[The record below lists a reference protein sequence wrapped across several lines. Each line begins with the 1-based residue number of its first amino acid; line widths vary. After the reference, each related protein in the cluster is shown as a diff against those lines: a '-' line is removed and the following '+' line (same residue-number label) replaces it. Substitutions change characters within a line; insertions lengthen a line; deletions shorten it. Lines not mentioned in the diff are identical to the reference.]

1 MLPKFRAKTASEK
14 KMLSYEFSWNGDELF
29 CREAYENA
37 EGLPAHLENVGGL
50 LAEVMKMADLTRIE
64 VHGPAAELENL
75 KKPLAP
81 SILRGSRSSVRS
93 KKISRSARKSRN
105 RMTRIGATI
114 VAVAAALAG
123 NVFAGQKSSPAN
135 GTDDLFWKKLEARVD
150 EMAER
155 FDGVMGVAIV
165 DLTDDRAILKNA
177 DHVFPIA
184 SSIKIAIL
192 LELYRQEQ
200 QARGGTPGKAKLD
213 DIYTFEAKDL
223 VDGSQI
229 MTGLTPGVT
238 RLTNRDLAQFT
249 VAVSDNA
256 AANVLID
263 RVGMQNVNATLRN
276 LGLTKTLLRRKMM
289 DIAAARQGEE
299 NVSTPQEMTRLLE
312 AIYQGKALD
321 KELATAFM
329 KQLSTKKE

>member
-1 MLPKFRAKTASEK
+1 MSP
-14 KMLSYEFSWNGDELF
+14 LS
-29 CREAYENA
+29 
-37 EGLPAHLENVGGL
+37 
-50 LAEVMKMADLTRIE
+50 KTRI
-64 VHGPAAELENL
+64 A
-75 KKPLAP
+75 
-81 SILRGSRSSVRS
+81 
-93 KKISRSARKSRN
+93 
-105 RMTRIGATI
+105 ATI
-114 VAVAAALAG
+114 VAAVLVG
-123 NVFAGQKSSPAN
+123 NVLAEQKSSPAN
-135 GTDDLFWKKLEARVD
+135 GDLLWKKLETRVD

-165 DLTDDRAILKNA
+165 DLTDGRSVLKNA
-177 DHVFPIA
+177 DHLFPTA

-200 QARGGTPGKAKLD
+200 QARGGTPGKAKLNGTYSFD
-213 DIYTFEAKDL
+213 AKDV

-229 MTGLTPGVT
+229 MTGLTSGVT

-276 LGLTKTLLRRKMM
+276 LGLTKTMLRRKMM
-289 DIAAARQGEE
+289 DVAAAKRGEE

-312 AIYQGKALD
+312 AIYKGKALD
-321 KELATAFM
+321 EELTDALM
-329 KQLSTKKE
+329 KQLSTKKESYIPRRLPLDVPVANKPGDLDGVRTDSGIVFAKNRPFAISVMTAYDRDERAAENVIAELALEAFHYFEMRGKTTEYGRVLDQK

>member
-1 MLPKFRAKTASEK
+1 
-14 KMLSYEFSWNGDELF
+14 
-29 CREAYENA
+29 
-37 EGLPAHLENVGGL
+37 
-50 LAEVMKMADLTRIE
+50 
-64 VHGPAAELENL
+64 
-75 KKPLAP
+75 
-81 SILRGSRSSVRS
+81 
-93 KKISRSARKSRN
+93 
-105 RMTRIGATI
+105 MTRIGTTI
-114 VAVAAALAG
+114 VAVVVALAG
-123 NVFAGQKSSPAN
+123 NVFAEQKPSPAN
-135 GTDDLFWKKLEARVD
+135 GTNDLFWKKLEARVD
-150 EMAER
+150 EIAEQ

-177 DHVFPIA
+177 DHVFPTA

-213 DIYTFEAKDL
+213 DIYTFEAKNL

-238 RLTNRDLAQFT
+238 RLTNRDLAQFM

-256 AANVLID
+256 AANILID

-276 LGLTKTLLRRKMM
+276 LGLTKTMLRRKMM
-289 DIAAARQGEE
+289 DIAAARRGDE

-312 AIYQGKALD
+312 AIYKGQALD
-321 KELATAFM
+321 HALSEIFM
-329 KQLSTKKE
+329 KQSSTKKNCS